1 MPEATQVNAMFGR
14 IAERYDL
21 ANQLL
26 SFGIDRVWRD
36 RLVDEVEWRRPK
48 SVVDLATGSG
58 DVAFALSQALPD
70 AVEIKALDFCEP
82 MIEQAKSKQR
92 HSEDT
97 RIEFSVG
104 DILSLPIES
113 AWADAI
119 TIAFGY
125 RNLENRATG
134 LSEMKRVLKP
144 KTGHLFVL
152 EFSQPHPVYRPFY
165 YYYLKTLLPN
175 MASLITGDKA
185 AYEYLSESIEA
196 FPDRNGISEELRQ
209 AGFTDAEAI
218 PLAFGS
224 VALHIAKA

>member
-58 DVAFALSQALPD
+58 DVAFALSQALPC

-82 MIEQAKSKQR
+82 MIDQAKSKQR

-196 FPDRNGISEELRQ
+196 FPDRNGISRELRK
-209 AGFTDAEAI
+209 AGFLDVEAI

>member
-26 SFGIDRVWRD
+26 SFGIDRLWRD

-58 DVAFALSQALPD
+58 DVAFALSHELPD
-70 AVEIKALDFCEP
+70 VVEIKALDFCEP
-82 MIEQAKSKQR
+82 MIEQAKSKQQ

-144 KTGHLFVL
+144 KTGHLYVL
-152 EFSQPHPVYRPFY
+152 EVFAAPPGISA
-165 YYYLKTLLPN
+165 LLLLLPEN
-175 MASLITGDKA
+175 PPAQHG
-185 AYEYLSESIEA
+185 
-196 FPDRNGISEELRQ
+196 FPHNWG
-209 AGFTDAEAI
+209 
-218 PLAFGS
+218 
-224 VALHIAKA
+224 

>member
-58 DVAFALSQALPD
+58 DVAFALSHELPD
-70 AVEIKALDFCEP
+70 VVEIKALDFCEP
-82 MIEQAKSKQR
+82 MIEQAKSKQQ

-104 DILSLPIES
+104 DILSLPIEP

-144 KTGHLFVL
+144 KTGHLYVL

-196 FPDRNGISEELRQ
+196 FPDRNGISLELRQ
-209 AGFTDAEAI
+209 AGFTDVEAI

>member
-70 AVEIKALDFCEP
+70 AGEIKALDFCEP

-92 HSEDT
+92 RSEDT

-113 AWADAI
+113 ARADAI

-196 FPDRNGISEELRQ
+196 FPDINGISRELRK
-209 AGFTDAEAI
+209 AGFTDVEAI

>member
-36 RLVDEVEWRRPK
+36 RLVDEVDWRRPK

-185 AYEYLSESIEA
+185 AYVYLSESIEA

-209 AGFTDAEAI
+209 AGFTNVEPI

-224 VALHIAKA
+224 GALHIAKA

>member
-1 MPEATQVNAMFGR
+1 MC
-14 IAERYDL
+14 I
-21 ANQLL
+21 
-26 SFGIDRVWRD
+26 RD
-36 RLVDEVEWRRPK
+36 R
-48 SVVDLATGSG
+48 
-58 DVAFALSQALPD
+58 
-70 AVEIKALDFCEP
+70 
-82 MIEQAKSKQR
+82 
-92 HSEDT
+92 
-97 RIEFSVG
+97 
-104 DILSLPIES
+104 SLPIES
-113 AWADAI
+113 ARADAI

-125 RNLENRATG
+125 RNLENRANG

-196 FPDRNGISEELRQ
+196 FPDINGISRELRK
-209 AGFTDAEAI
+209 AGFTDVEAI